1 MKILLVGHAIS
12 PRRGSEHGNTWNWAR
27 VLALSHDVWV
37 IAHPEFREEVEDEL
51 RRKPQ
56 PSMHLSWVDL
66 PRRLD
71 LWQLSAGRTGF
82 PLHYLVWQEMVF
94 RRARAMHANISFD
107 YVQHVSIAT
116 ISAPPKLWRLGI
128 PFIWGPI
135 GGGQTSPSSFL
146 KYFRRERISELA
158 RTARVRMLHLSPALR
173 LAAQNSALIM
183 ATNCETMELL
193 RRAGAANLQPFL
205 DCGLPSEYVSARP
218 IVRPA
223 TTGITLIWVAR
234 FLARKG
240 FPLALEALAQTDQ
253 TIRLIVV
260 GDGGKREEYQKL
272 GASLGVGDRVR
283 FLGSLSWDRLSD
295 AFDDADGFLFT
306 SIRDSAGC
314 AVLQAMAHA
323 LPVIAL
329 NHQGVAAHFPDNAT
343 IKVPV
348 TSPGEVIANIAA
360 AMRQLNE
367 SPELRQRL
375 GEAAWRFASTQVWEN
390 RIPLAWSMIN
400 RIAFRNDKGV
410 MGRGSSGS

>member
-1 MKILLVGHAIS
+1 VGHAIS
-12 PRRGSEHGNTWNWAR
+12 PRRGSEHGYTWNWAR

-37 IAHPEFREEVEDEL
+37 ISNPEFREEVDDEL

-56 PSMHLSWVDL
+56 PSMHFSWVDL

-71 LWQLSAGRTGF
+71 LWQRSGRRAGFR
-82 PLHYLVWQEMVF
+82 LHYLVWQEMAF
-94 RRARAMHANISFD
+94 RRARAIHANISFD

-146 KYFRRERISELA
+146 KFFRRERISERA

-173 LAAQNSALIM
+173 LAAQNSALIL

-193 RRAGAANLQPFL
+193 RRAGATNLQPFL
-205 DCGLPSEYVSARP
+205 DCALPSGYVSASLP
-218 IVRPA
+218 VRPPR
-223 TTGITLIWVAR
+223 TGITLIWAGR

-240 FPLALEALAQTDQ
+240 FPLALEALARTDQ
-253 TIRLIVV
+253 TIRLVV
-260 GDGGKREEYQKL
+260 AGDGGKREEWQKL
-272 GASLGVGDRVR
+272 GASLGLGDRVQ
-283 FLGSLSWDRLSD
+283 FLGSLSWDRMSD

-306 SIRDSAGC
+306 SIRDSAGSV
-314 AVLQAMAHA
+314 VLEAMAHA

-329 NHQGVAAHFPDNAT
+329 NHQGIAAHFPDNAM

-348 TSPGEVIANIAA
+348 TSPAEVIAKIAA

-375 GEAAWRFASTQVWEN
+375 GEAAWKFAGTQLWEK

-400 RIAFRNDKGV
+400 SKARQTF
-410 MGRGSSGS
+410 

>member
-1 MKILLVGHAIS
+1 MS
-12 PRRGSEHGNTWNWAR
+12 PRRGSEHGFTWNWAR

-56 PSMHLSWVDL
+56 PSMRLFWVDL
-66 PRRLD
+66 PRRFD
-71 LWQLSAGRTGF
+71 LWQLSAGRAGF
-82 PLHYLVWQEMVF
+82 RLHYLVWQEMAF
-94 RRARAMHANISFD
+94 RCARALHAYIDFD
-107 YVQHVSIAT
+107 YVHHLSIAT
-116 ISAPPKLWRLGI
+116 ISAPPKLWRLGV

-135 GGGQTSPSSFL
+135 GGGQTSPNSFL
-146 KYFRRERISELA
+146 KYFGRERISELA
-158 RTARVRMLHLSPALR
+158 RTARLRMLHLYPALR
-173 LAAQNSALIM
+173 LAAQNSALVM

-193 RRAGAANLQPFL
+193 RRAGAANLQPLL
-205 DCGLPSEYVSARP
+205 DCALPSEYLPPRP
-218 IVRPA
+218 LVRPA
-223 TTGITLIWVAR
+223 RAGITLIWAGR
-234 FLARKG
+234 FVARKG

-253 TIRLIVV
+253 SIRLMVA
-260 GDGGKREEYQKL
+260 GDGGKREEWQKL
-272 GASLGVGDRVR
+272 AASLGVGERVR
-283 FLGSLSWDRLSD
+283 FLGRLSWDRMSD
-295 AFDDADGFLFT
+295 AFDQADGFLFT
-306 SIRDSAGC
+306 SIRDSAGS
-314 AVLQAMAHA
+314 VILEAMAHA

-329 NHQGVAAHFPDNAT
+329 NHHGVAAHFPDNAA

-400 RIAFRNDKGV
+400 RVGFRNPTKEL
-410 MGRGSSGS
+410 